1 VVFVTTDPRL
11 KKDVRKIKDYNI
23 DDLAF
28 NDEFTMEENE
38 TNSNLDAS
46 NEDILVEVR
55 EDQDASGRV
64 DVPMNDLKIPQILD
78 ESHRGHDFNEN

>member
-1 VVFVTTDPRL
+1 MVFVTTDPRL

>member
-1 VVFVTTDPRL
+1 VTTDPRL

>member
-1 VVFVTTDPRL
+1 VFVTTDPRL